1 MLVYVGFSTF
11 ELMQAPGSTVLYTE
25 LCIAALHS
33 FLRNAAFS
41 RSVHMVETSV
51 QAQLRPLGWLWMLG
65 LMLFWE
71 IPPAAKK
78 AVFSK
83 GYGRELPWQKGIMLC
98 GKMSPW
104 AKYQS
109 ISSMDCRLFKL
120 RCDDM
125 QLKHVKTHTQWSGLS

>member
-1 MLVYVGFSTF
+1 
-11 ELMQAPGSTVLYTE
+11 MQAPGSTVLYTE

-33 FLRNAAFS
+33 FLQNAAFS

-65 LMLFWE
+65 LLFWKYLRL
-71 IPPAAKK
+71 PKRHFK
-78 AVFSK
+78 LFQWTRFFSK

-98 GKMSPW
+98 GMSPW

-125 QLKHVKTHTQWSGLS
+125 QLKHVKTHAQSSGLS

>member
-1 MLVYVGFSTF
+1 
-11 ELMQAPGSTVLYTE
+11 
-25 LCIAALHS
+25 
-33 FLRNAAFS
+33 
-41 RSVHMVETSV
+41 MVETSV

-65 LMLFWE
+65 LLFWKYLRLPKRLQT
-71 IPPAAKK
+71 ISVDK
-78 AVFSK
+78 VLFQ
-83 GYGRELPWQKGIMLC
+83 GLRERAPMAGIMLC

-125 QLKHVKTHTQWSGLS
+125 QLKHVKTHAQWSGLS